1 MNINRRL
8 ALIGTTA
15 LAACTSTGTLTTS
28 VITTAE
34 TDLLLIVNSAI
45 QIAGTLRPVNPT
57 LAASLTDG
65 STKPLD
71 LARAGLMAL
80 LAGTPPPIGATT
92 PAQIIG
98 ILSTAL
104 TTLAPVVG
112 IAIPGSMPF
121 VIAAQVLLATASTLL
136 GAPVAAP
143 APARIGARIIP
154 VPSEDEARARLK
166 FLTGTK

>member
-1 MNINRRL
+1 MNINRRAIL
-8 ALIGTTA
+8 LGTTA
-15 LAACTSTGTLTTS
+15 LAACTSTGTPTTS
-28 VITTAE
+28 TIMTAE

-45 QIAGTLRPVNPT
+45 QIANDIRSSNPT

-71 LARAGLMAL
+71 LARAGLMAI

-92 PAQIIG
+92 PAQIVG

-104 TTLAPVVG
+104 TTLAPIVSV
-112 IAIPGSMPF
+112 AVPASVPF
-121 VIAAQVLLATASTLL
+121 VIAAQVLLATASALL
-136 GAPVAAP
+136 GAPIPPP

-154 VPSEDEARARLK
+154 VPTENEARARLK
-166 FLTGTK
+166 MLTGMK